1 MSKNREIA
9 EIFDKIADI
18 LELLNENP
26 FRIRAYRNAGAN
38 IRELTEDIEDLA
50 GRGELTEIP
59 GVGPDLAGKIKEFIS
74 TGKIE
79 DYEKLRKRVSEELTG
94 LLDIQGLGPK
104 TIIKLNKELG
114 IKNLEDLERALETG
128 EVLKLRGMGEK
139 KVGDIRRGIELFK
152 KSRERIPLGIALPLA
167 EDIVRRISKI
177 PGTKGTAIA
186 GSVRRM
192 KETIGD
198 IDILTESRDGER
210 VVKAFTSL
218 PFVKEVLA
226 AGDTKGSVVLENG
239 IQVDLR
245 VVEPES
251 YGAALLY
258 FIGSK
263 AHNIK
268 LRTIALEKGLKINE
282 YGIFRGDKKIAG
294 ETEKGIYETLGLQW
308 IPPEIREDRGE
319 VEAAQY
325 GKLPELVKLEDIK
338 GDLQMHSIWSDGK
351 ATIEEMALKAKGLGY
366 EYIAMTD
373 HSPSSRI
380 AGGLSIERLYE
391 KKREVDALNK
401 KLKGIKI
408 LMGSEVDIKSDGSL
422 DYPDEVLKDLDIAIA
437 AVHSGFKMD
446 MESMTR
452 RIVKALKNPFIHFL
466 VHPTGR
472 LIGRRE
478 GYEVD
483 MDEVIRT
490 AKEYGKALEVNS
502 HYLRLDLNDINV
514 RKAVNAGVKIAIS
527 TDSHAPDELDMMRLG
542 VATARRGWAEKKDVL
557 NTMRLN
563 ELSKWLNDIRNTGIG
578 QRGK

>member
-18 LELLNENP
+18 LDILNENP

-38 IRELTEDIEDLA
+38 IRELGDDIEDLA
-50 GRGELTEIP
+50 ERGELTEIP
-59 GVGPDLAGKIKEFIS
+59 GVGPDLAEKIKEFIS
-74 TGKIE
+74 TGKVE
-79 DYEKLRKRVSEELTG
+79 DYENLRKRFPEGFTELLG
-94 LLDIQGLGPK
+94 IQGLGPK
-104 TIIKLNKELG
+104 TLSKLNKELG
-114 IKNLEDLERALETG
+114 VKNLEDLERALKKEK
-128 EVLKLRGMGEK
+128 VPNLRGMGKK
-139 KVGDIRRGIELFK
+139 KVEDIRRGVELFK
-152 KSRERIPLGIALPLA
+152 KSRERMPLGITLPLA
-167 EDIVRRISKI
+167 EEIVDEISKI
-177 PGTKGTAIA
+177 PGTKGTTLA

-192 KETIGD
+192 RETIGD
-198 IDILTESRDGER
+198 IDILTTAKDGR
-210 VVKAFTSL
+210 HVVEAFTKL

-226 AGDTKGSVVLENG
+226 EGDTKGSVVLENG
-239 IQVDLR
+239 IQVDLQ
-245 VVEPES
+245 VAEPES

-268 LRTIALEKGLKINE
+268 LRTIAMERGLKINE
-282 YGIFRGDKKIAG
+282 YGVFREDKKIAG
-294 ETEKGIYETLGLQW
+294 ETEEEIYKTLGLQW

-325 GKLPELVKLEDIK
+325 GKLPDLVKLEDIK

-351 ATIEEMALKAKGLGY
+351 TTIEEMALRAKELGY

-391 KKREVDALNK
+391 KKKEVDALNK

-452 RIVKALKNPFIHFL
+452 RIVKALKNPFIHL
-466 VHPTGR
+466 LAHPTGR

-478 GYEVD
+478 GYDVD
-483 MDEVIRT
+483 MDEIIKT

-502 HYLRLDLNDINV
+502 HYLRLDLNDTNV
-514 RKAVNAGVKIAIS
+514 RKAVDAGVKIVIS
-527 TDSHAPDELDMMRLG
+527 TDSHTPDELHMIRLG
-542 VATARRGWAEKKDVL
+542 VATARRGWVEKKDVL

-563 ELSKWLNDIRNTGIG
+563 ELSKWLNDVRNTGIG

>member
-38 IRELTEDIEDLA
+38 IRELTGDIEDLA
-50 GRGELTEIP
+50 ERGELTGIP

-104 TIIKLNKELG
+104 TIIKLNKELS
-114 IKNLEDLERALETG
+114 IKNLEDLERALEMG

-139 KVGDIRRGIELFK
+139 KVEDIKRGIELFK

-198 IDILTESRDGER
+198 IDILTEARDGER
-210 VVKAFTSL
+210 VVKAFTNL

-319 VEAAQY
+319 IEAAQY
-325 GKLPELVKLEDIK
+325 GKLPDLVKLEDIK

-437 AVHSGFKMD
+437 SVHSGFKMD
-446 MESMTR
+446 MESMTK